1 MKGSITIF
9 FVIAAVAVHA
19 QNGDMTSQSADLYL
33 DYSFMYENNA
43 TPVIVWESPG
53 VQHEVVQDRR
63 YAMSVQINS
72 SSELRDI
79 NVWLNEQNLNTQ
91 RGFKVVPVKDVYAHT
106 RRIESEVLLQPGEN
120 IITVTAGNMIG
131 AKSSSSRIISLELDE
146 IAEKAVNRTDYAVL
160 FATNEYD
167 YWNNLTNP
175 MIDAQMIA
183 DELKSAYGYQVE
195 IVHNPSGE
203 TVLQTLRKYSMKQ
216 YQPND
221 QLFLFFAGH
230 GHFDEVFN
238 QGYLV
243 CKDSRM
249 DDESKRSYIS
259 FSNLREVVN
268 GIPSNHIFLAIDA
281 CFGGVFDPHIKD
293 AIHRGGDDLYR
304 ETGRY
309 EYIVRK
315 LKFRTRQYLTS
326 GGKEYVP
333 DGKPGSHSPFVRKFL
348 EALRSYGG
356 DDRILT
362 LGELKTY
369 LEKVTPEPRYG
380 EFGSN
385 EPGSD
390 FIFIAR

>member
-1 MKGSITIF
+1 
-9 FVIAAVAVHA
+9 
-19 QNGDMTSQSADLYL
+19 
-33 DYSFMYENNA
+33 
-43 TPVIVWESPG
+43 
-53 VQHEVVQDRR
+53 
-63 YAMSVQINS
+63 
-72 SSELRDI
+72 
-79 NVWLNEQNLNTQ
+79 
-91 RGFKVVPVKDVYAHT
+91 
-106 RRIESEVLLQPGEN
+106 LLQVGEN
-120 IITVTAGNMIG
+120 ILTVTAGNAHG
-131 AKSSSSRIISLELDE
+131 AKSSSSRIINLELDE

-160 FATNEYD
+160 FAANEYD
-167 YWNNLTNP
+167 YWNNLVNP
-175 MIDAQMIA
+175 IIDAQIIA
-183 DELKSAYGYQVE
+183 DELKHTYGYEVE
-195 IVHNPSGE
+195 IVHNPTGE
-203 TVLQTLRKYSMKQ
+203 AVLQTLRRYSMKQ

-259 FSNLREVVN
+259 FSNLREVIN

-293 AIHRGGDDLYR
+293 AVHRGGDDMYK

-356 DDRILT
+356 DDKILT

-369 LEKVTPEPRYG
+369 LEKVSPEPRYG

-390 FIFIAR
+390 FIFVAR